1 MNVICNNSLL
11 KIMSLCV
18 TLSHFHSCGKKKIN
32 HHTSIYP
39 LFRLTEHRELPTIQ
53 VIQTVHQAEPIRDPE
68 LVRMKMKKMRTRLY
82 CTAQNMLSCCLS
94 QSHYV
99 WLSSWQPYHRYH
111 STQREK
117 DICKWPEWYTTC
129 SIFLFHWATD
139 NWNLGPQTSL
149 EAFLKS
155 RGDSKIK
162 WKQCFFSLDGP

>member
-1 MNVICNNSLL
+1 MSVICNNSLL

-18 TLSHFHSCGKKKIN
+18 TLSHIHSCGKKKLTII
-32 HHTSIYP
+32 HQYIPFS
-39 LFRLTEHRELPTIQ
+39 RLTEHRELPTIQ
-53 VIQTVHQAEPIRDPE
+53 VMQTVHQAEPIRDPE

-117 DICKWPEWYTTC
+117 DICKWPDLYTKD
-129 SIFLFHWATD
+129 SILLFHCTY
-139 NWNLGPQTSL
+139 
-149 EAFLKS
+149 
-155 RGDSKIK
+155 I
-162 WKQCFFSLDGP
+162 CI